1 MQDFVTMNPFLDPL
15 NIVGRIKMAGTR
27 RELNQ
32 LRKQNALLNQ
42 ALGSPTGNFG
52 YQTGFGPISMFNPL
66 GSYQAIDAFNK
77 QMGKTQREN
86 MIANI
91 AAIEPFTDRAKRRDF
106 ERNMAAAR
114 FRTQLGTQQG
124 LTLQGQRGAQALAQ
138 QGMQGATQALASN
151 YQYQQMSKTGNRVT
165 NFLTRIGNFALDP
178 FSGGTA
184 VPEMIEES
192 KKNKRIPFYENFT
205 PLGSTIDTLTLG
217 ATDLDKKGDNQLQ
230 KDVKNLVQKTKEK
243 IFNETGTVEKP
254 KLGDSFNQN
263 R

>member
-1 MQDFVTMNPFLDPL
+1 
-15 NIVGRIKMAGTR
+15 
-27 RELNQ
+27 
-32 LRKQNALLNQ
+32 
-42 ALGSPTGNFG
+42 
-52 YQTGFGPISMFNPL
+52 
-66 GSYQAIDAFNK
+66 
-77 QMGKTQREN
+77 
-86 MIANI
+86 
-91 AAIEPFTDRAKRRDF
+91 
-106 ERNMAAAR
+106 
-114 FRTQLGTQQG
+114 
-124 LTLQGQRGAQALAQ
+124 
-138 QGMQGATQALASN
+138 
-151 YQYQQMSKTGNRVT
+151 MSKTGNRVT

-184 VPEMIEES
+184 VPEMIKES

-263 R
+263 QFMKDLYGLQAQQSILRDYEMGREAKRNMAAAQQYLQLTSMAAESAARRRLMEDQFSPTKISQQRLRAQQGEAALMNAISNQQNAATNAARSGINPRGRAGGA